1 MTTTEEFDAI
11 LGAIDWDA
19 PTGLPTETYINS
31 PTADSNPALYEF
43 ITQMAETIQDPQQW
57 RQFTSAFRKYESA
70 AAAAQSSN
78 SLPVKPTQSAIRH
91 TRARSA

>member
-1 MTTTEEFDAI
+1 MTTIKEFNAI
-11 LGAIDWDA
+11 LDAIDWDA
-19 PTGLPTETYINS
+19 PTGFPTENQIYS
-31 PTADSNPALYEF
+31 SAADSNPALYEF

-57 RQFTSAFRKYESA
+57 RQFMSAFRQYESA